1 MDKSKDDS
9 FNLIWL
15 YWVKKYMNDKMRPK
29 DSINDIIAQLK
40 KHYTL
45 ETLDSRHDL
54 DQKLKNIRED
64 KGKPHWPIYIIDPER
79 ELKLI

>member
-1 MDKSKDDS
+1 MDKSKDNS

-29 DSINDIIAQLK
+29 DSINDIIHQLK

-45 ETLDSRHDL
+45 DTLDSRNDL
-54 DQKLKNIRED
+54 
-64 KGKPHWPIYIIDPER
+64 
-79 ELKLI
+79 

>member
-29 DSINDIIAQLK
+29 DSINEIIAQLK

-45 ETLDSRHDL
+45 DTLDSRIDL
-54 DQKLKNIRED
+54 
-64 KGKPHWPIYIIDPER
+64 
-79 ELKLI
+79 